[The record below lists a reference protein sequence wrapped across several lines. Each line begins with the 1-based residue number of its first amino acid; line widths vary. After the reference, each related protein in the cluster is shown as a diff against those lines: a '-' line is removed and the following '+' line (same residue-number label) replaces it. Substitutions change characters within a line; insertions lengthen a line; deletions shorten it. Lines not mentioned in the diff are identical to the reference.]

1 MTAVGGGLE
10 DRIAGIVLA
19 AGCSSRMG
27 EAHNKLVEDV
37 GGRALVAA
45 PVDALIGAGLAP
57 ILVVTGFEAARVR
70 AALGD
75 RRCELVHHDGWP
87 EGMGSSLA
95 HGARALGRLA
105 PDAAA
110 VVVCVGDLPA
120 LAPEHVRRVVAA
132 AASAN
137 AAIDPGA
144 LVVPTC
150 GGRRGH
156 PVLFGA
162 DHFAALSRLA
172 GDQGGRA
179 ILEANSARTTFVAID
194 DEAILVDV
202 DTPTELARARERHGE
217 RDHGDPGHDERRR
230 S

>member
-1 MTAVGGGLE
+1 MS
-10 DRIAGIVLA
+10 RIAGIVLA
-19 AGCSSRMG
+19 AGSSSRMG
-27 EAHNKLVEDV
+27 GAHNKLVEEV

-45 PVDALIGAGLAP
+45 PVDALIGAGVAP

-70 AALGD
+70 AALGG
-75 RRCELVHHDGWP
+75 RPCEFVHHDGWA

-95 HGARALGRLA
+95 HGVRALARHV

-110 VVVCVGDLPA
+110 VVVCVGDLPSLTA
-120 LAPEHVRRVVAA
+120 EHVRRVVAA
-132 AASAN
+132 ASSAD
-137 AAIDPGA
+137 ADVDPGA
-144 LVVPTC
+144 LVVPTS

-162 DHFAALSRLA
+162 GHFAGLSRLA

-179 ILEANSARTTFVAID
+179 ILEANPTRTIFVAID

-202 DTPTELARARERHGE
+202 DTPAELARARERHGE
-217 RDHGDPGHDERRR
+217 RDHGEPDHEERRR
-230 S
+230 P